1 MTKQEFE
8 SYTRG
13 IAYDVIQ
20 FKRGKI
26 SGDELYKAMRIKIGR
41 ETFDSTLKL
50 MDEEDP
56 C

>member
-26 SGDELYKAMRIKIGR
+26 DADELYKSMKVKLGK
-41 ETFDSTLKL
+41 ETFKAAQEI
-50 MDEEDP
+50 MDEDD
-56 C
+56 